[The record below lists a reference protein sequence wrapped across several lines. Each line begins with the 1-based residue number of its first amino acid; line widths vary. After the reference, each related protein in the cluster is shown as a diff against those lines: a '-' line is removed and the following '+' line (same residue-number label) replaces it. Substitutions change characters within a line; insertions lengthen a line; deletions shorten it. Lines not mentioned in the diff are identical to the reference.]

1 MVVMNIKFMYLLP
14 IRVAAL
20 GLLMLTS
27 SAYSQITFVPV
38 KTESGCA
45 VSVVTA
51 EALKAMTDTIFNW
64 SGACLEG
71 EASGPG
77 IVTTTT
83 KTADY
88 EIIGQQTGRM
98 YRGKFYGY
106 FKSQSVTTYS
116 NSRTKSPARVPNW
129 AFIYGDRG
137 VGFAGLGLTGNDA
150 MLNEATILM
159 PSEVISWD
167 AQNADTFTAISIYDK
182 GTLMLMKM
190 PCDADVKKFPE
201 CSFDAGKQNYDVF
214 RFTQIPI
221 SGKFENETVTYCP
234 LPKDFSSCQQLIA
247 SMTAP
252 YVASI
257 NAFIKESIP
266 KVADL
271 DASVR
276 SDLAAFSKRQTEAA
290 ASKAQAAAKASA
302 ELAGAEKSFRDSISK
317 MNAGQL
323 FAKADELSSQG
334 DKAKAREVLRT
345 LVSRFPD
352 HPLAATAAQQMAA
365 LGSAANNAPTTE
377 NVGGQGGGNS
387 GGSGNV
393 CNGQI
398 PSFIQEKWGRF
409 SNSSIREVFNGTV
422 KPLDRG
428 MADAIRIMGTKA
440 KALQDFESNLAD
452 WKVGIVTAADGYCKI
467 QTGCSDHIALLKTWP
482 QALPANMPN
491 SSRGAG
497 ASESFAAAYVAQALA
512 IDYFTALK
520 QYFQCQNRTD
530 STQPQTA
537 QRVQPNQNAASRTQT
552 RNPQTISA
560 GPVSATL
567 IPTNNPVGRC
577 YDIAYENRGDKHV
590 DIFVKF
596 TLTNNKTG
604 EKGTSDWFG
613 DNTRFD
619 GLFGS
624 ANINKMNP
632 KTHFDSTRTDLY
644 LGWLLAQQNFK
655 FSNSPA
661 DYYGFNNIVESCDD
675 ITAEMPAG
683 GLKWNENAYQR
694 HYDANNKKR

>member
-1 MVVMNIKFMYLLP
+1 MKNLVSLTILIANFFLLSNVQALTPACIRFSDFRSTSGETALDYYFGQYEKISPNKCEIYGEGHSLNVIEKDGEFKFRSIVRSKKNIA
-14 IRVAAL
+14 R
-20 GLLMLTS
+20 
-27 SAYSQITFVPV
+27 
-38 KTESGCA
+38 
-45 VSVVTA
+45 
-51 EALKAMTDTIFNW
+51 
-64 SGACLEG
+64 
-71 EASGPG
+71 SGPG
-77 IVTTTT
+77 VFHDVALFSEYSQWPDWAIDFVNENM
-83 KTADY
+83 ADLKQY
-88 EIIGQQTGRM
+88 
-98 YRGKFYGY
+98 
-106 FKSQSVTTYS
+106 
-116 NSRTKSPARVPNW
+116 APN
-129 AFIYGDRG
+129 
-137 VGFAGLGLTGNDA
+137 
-150 MLNEATILM
+150 
-159 PSEVISWD
+159 
-167 AQNADTFTAISIYDK
+167 
-182 GTLMLMKM
+182 
-190 PCDADVKKFPE
+190 
-201 CSFDAGKQNYDVF
+201 
-214 RFTQIPI
+214 
-221 SGKFENETVTYCP
+221 
-234 LPKDFSSCQQLIA
+234 LIA
-247 SMTAP
+247 RINGDIESKQKIQDEV
-252 YVASI
+252 VA
-257 NAFIKESIP
+257 KE
-266 KVADL
+266 
-271 DASVR
+271 
-276 SDLAAFSKRQTEAA
+276 
-290 ASKAQAAAKASA
+290 KAEKQAAEARAA
-302 ELAGAEKSFRDSISK
+302 LTITQLRASISK
-317 MNAGQL
+317 LNAGQL

-334 DKAKAREVLRT
+334 EQAQAREVLRA

-352 HPLAATAAQQMAA
+352 HPLAATAAQQMRAMSNA
-365 LGSAANNAPTTE
+365 TNNASTTE
-377 NVGGQGGGNS
+377 SASGQSGDGARGNS

-409 SNSSIREVFNGTV
+409 SNSSIREVYNGTV

-520 QYFQCQNRTD
+520 QYFQCQDRRD
-530 STQPQTA
+530 STQLQTA

-560 GPVSATL
+560 GPVSVTL

-683 GLKWNENAYQR
+683 GLKWNENTYQR
-694 HYDANNKKR
+694 HYDACKSPIKRNRPIGC